1 MQHLAHGN
9 LEALTQAS
17 FIFILAIFLVLL
29 NLIVIATFINFR
41 GKQFR
46 RHGVARPGLIKLVH
60 FRPPRGHQHI
70 FAVIGVRRLTLRS
83 SHSSAIYLPR
93 TPLK

>member
-17 FIFILAIFLVLL
+17 FIFVLAIFLVLL

-41 GKQFR
+41 GKLLWHHLVVMF
-46 RHGVARPGLIKLVH
+46 GLITLAN
-60 FRPPRGHQHI
+60 FRPPRGHQHL
-70 FAVIGVRRLTLRS
+70 FAVLGVRRFTLWS
-83 SHSSAIYLPR
+83 NHSSAIYLPS